1 VADALSLGG
10 NASSVHRAGR
20 AARACL
26 EAARR
31 DVAALAGARAADVLF
46 TSGATEAD
54 NLALRRTG
62 ADHLLVS
69 AVEHDA
75 VLQARDD
82 RTLIPVDAAGLVD
95 LAALERLLG
104 ESDGKTLVSI
114 MAVNNETGVIQPIAE
129 AAQIIKRAG
138 ARLHIDAAQAAGR
151 IDLEALWDCA
161 DMMSLSAHKMGGPPG
176 VGALL
181 IRAGLPFMAE
191 SLGGGQEQRR
201 RAGTENL
208 AGIAG
213 FGAAARELC
222 AGWRDE
228 AARIDALRVR
238 LEAGA
243 LERAPTLQ
251 VAGAQAPR
259 VANTSCLALPGF
271 SSEKQVM
278 ALDLAGIAVSA
289 GSACSSG
296 KVTRSPVLHAMGWSD
311 DLSGAAIR
319 VSLGWASGQAD
330 VDAFLLAYEKLAA
343 KAKAA

>member
-1 VADALSLGG
+1 
-10 NASSVHRAGR
+10 
-20 AARACL
+20 
-26 EAARR
+26 
-31 DVAALAGARAADVLF
+31 
-46 TSGATEAD
+46 
-54 NLALRRTG
+54 
-62 ADHLLVS
+62 
-69 AVEHDA
+69 
-75 VLQARDD
+75 
-82 RTLIPVDAAGLVD
+82 
-95 LAALERLLG
+95 
-104 ESDGKTLVSI
+104 
-114 MAVNNETGVIQPIAE
+114 
-129 AAQIIKRAG
+129 
-138 ARLHIDAAQAAGR
+138 
-151 IDLEALWDCA
+151 
-161 DMMSLSAHKMGGPPG
+161 
-176 VGALL
+176 
-181 IRAGLPFMAE
+181 
-191 SLGGGQEQRR
+191 LGGGQEQRR